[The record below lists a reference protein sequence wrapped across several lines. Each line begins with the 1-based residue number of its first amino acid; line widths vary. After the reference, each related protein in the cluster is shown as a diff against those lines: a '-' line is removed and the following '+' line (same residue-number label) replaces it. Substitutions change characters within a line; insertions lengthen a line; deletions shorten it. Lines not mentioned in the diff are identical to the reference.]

1 MDNKPVDVMVV
12 NFNTAGLLQPM
23 FDSLRAAGGETLA
36 SYLVVDNASVDDSV
50 ERLGQVCPQALLLSN
65 KHNVGFG
72 RANNQL
78 LAHLRGRY
86 ALLLNTDA
94 FVAADSLQ
102 KTLGYMDAH
111 PECGIL
117 GVRLVGRDGELQ
129 PSCRYFPTPLNLFAA
144 RTGLGRF
151 MPGLKMVD
159 EMDWDHASVR
169 ECDWLPGCF
178 YLVRREV
185 LDQVGLF
192 DPRYF
197 LYYEEVD
204 HCKRVKAAGW
214 KVVYFPD
221 TTVVHIGGESS
232 KSVAELEAASRQISA
247 YQIESELLYMRKHH
261 GAAGLALHMLL
272 VSLGDLVLALKALL
286 KGRGMEAIK
295 ACWRHTRATWSLLLK
310 TQFANQPTR

>member
-1 MDNKPVDVMVV
+1 MDRKPVDVMVV
-12 NFNTAGLLQPM
+12 NFNTASLLQPM
-23 FDSLRAAGGETLA
+23 FDALRKARGEQLA

-50 ERLGQVCPQALLLSN
+50 ARMAQVCPQALLVSN

-78 LAHLRGRY
+78 LEHLQGKY

-94 FVAADSLQ
+94 FVASDTLD
-102 KTLGYMDAH
+102 KTLEYMEAH
-111 PECGIL
+111 PECGVL
-117 GVRLVGRDGELQ
+117 GVRLVGRDGDLQ
-129 PSCRYFPTPLNLFAA
+129 PCCRYFPTPLNIFVS
-144 RTGLGRF
+144 RTGLDRF
-151 MPGLKMVD
+151 FPGLKMVD
-159 EMDWDHASVR
+159 EMSWDHGTVR

-204 HCKRVKAAGW
+204 HCKRVKEAGW
-214 KVVYFPD
+214 KVVFYPH

-232 KSVAELEAASRQISA
+232 KSVAELEAASRQIST
-247 YQIESELLYMRKHH
+247 YQIESELLYFRKHH
-261 GAAGLALHMLL
+261 GVTGLILHMLL
-272 VSLGDLVLALKALL
+272 VSLGDAILALKALL
-286 KGRGMEAIK
+286 KGRGWAAIK
-295 ACWRHTRATWSLLLK
+295 ACWLHTQATWSSL
-310 TQFANQPTR
+310 FATRFARQPTR

>member
-1 MDNKPVDVMVV
+1 MDKKPVDVMVV
-12 NFNTAGLLQPM
+12 NFNTAALLQPM
-23 FDSLRAAGGETLA
+23 FDALRAAGGEALA

-50 ERLGQVCPQALLLSN
+50 ERLGKVCPEALLLSN
-65 KHNVGFG
+65 KLNVGFG

-78 LAHLRGRY
+78 VAHLQGKY

-94 FVAADSLQ
+94 FVAEDSLQ
-102 KTLGYMDAH
+102 KTVDYMEAH

-117 GVRLVGRDGELQ
+117 GVRLVGRDGDLQ
-129 PSCRYFPTPLNLFAA
+129 PSCRYFPTPLNVFVG

-151 MPGLKMVD
+151 FPGLKMVD

-232 KSVAELEAASRQISA
+232 KSVAELEAASRQISG
-247 YQIESELLYMRKHH
+247 YQIESELLYFRKHH

-286 KGRGMEAIK
+286 KGRGLAAIK
-295 ACWRHTRATWSLLLK
+295 SYWRHTRATWSLLFK
-310 TQFANQPTR
+310 TQFASQPTR

>member
-1 MDNKPVDVMVV
+1 MDKKPVDVMVV
-12 NFNTAGLLQPM
+12 NFNTASLLQPM
-23 FDSLRAAGGETLA
+23 FDALRAAGGEALA

-50 ERLGQVCPQALLLSN
+50 ERLGKVCPEALLLSN
-65 KHNVGFG
+65 KANVGFG

-78 LAHLRGRY
+78 LAHLQGKY

-102 KTLGYMDAH
+102 KTVDYMEEH

-117 GVRLVGRDGELQ
+117 GVRLVGRDGDLQ
-129 PSCRYFPTPLNLFAA
+129 PSCRYFPTPLNVFVG

-151 MPGLKMVD
+151 FPGLKMVD

-214 KVVYFPD
+214 KVVFFPD

-232 KSVAELEAASRQISA
+232 KSVAELEAASRQISG
-247 YQIESELLYMRKHH
+247 YQIESELLYFRKHH

-286 KGRGMEAIK
+286 KGRGLAAIQ
-295 ACWRHTRATWSLLLK
+295 ACWRHTRATWSLLFK
-310 TQFANQPTR
+310 TQFASQPTR